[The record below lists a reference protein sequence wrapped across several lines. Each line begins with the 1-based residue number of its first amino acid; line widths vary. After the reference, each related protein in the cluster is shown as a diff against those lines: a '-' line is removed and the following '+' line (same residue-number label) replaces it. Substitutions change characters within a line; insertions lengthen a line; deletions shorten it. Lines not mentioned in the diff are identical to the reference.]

1 MIKKGLYLCLL
12 LMLLLGLATSLH
24 PVRAAETDCGLR
36 DPSTIVRDHGLYWIY
51 GTGRGIPE
59 YSSSDR
65 LHWTFRGEVFSSAPA
80 WVASTVPASTSN
92 FAWAPDIRFFHGKWH
107 LYYSFSSFGSNIS
120 GIGVATNDTLSPRS
134 WTDQGL
140 VVQSGK
146 NTNYNAID
154 PAVFQGPNG
163 ELWLSFGSFFSGIKL
178 VQLDTATGKQRAG
191 LSNIYTLA
199 EHPQSPANAIEASM
213 VTYHA
218 GFYYLF
224 VNWDSCCRGNQ
235 STYNIRVGRSKNITG
250 PYRDRAGLK
259 MLQGGGT
266 LFLGAVKSSAAG
278 AVTEEVG
285 PGHAGV
291 LSERGGEFFSC
302 SYEWAR
308 DRAGKST
315 VNVSK
320 LTWDRDGWPQISE

>member
-1 MIKKGLYLCLL
+1 
-12 LMLLLGLATSLH
+12 MLLLGLATPLQ
-24 PVRAAETDCGLR
+24 PLRAAETDCSLR
-36 DPSTIVRDHGLYWIY
+36 DPSTIVHDRGVYWIY
-51 GTGRGIPE
+51 GTGRGVPE

-65 LHWTFRGEVFSSAPA
+65 LHWNFQGEVFSSAPA

-107 LYYSFSSFGSNIS
+107 LYYSFSTFGSNIS
-120 GIGVATNDTLSPRS
+120 GIGVATNETLNPRS

-154 PAVFQGPNG
+154 PAIFQGPNG
-163 ELWLSFGSFFSGIKL
+163 ELWLCFGSFFSGIKL
-178 VQLDTATGKQRAG
+178 IQLDTATGKQRAG

-213 VTYHA
+213 VTYQA

-224 VNWDSCCRGNQ
+224 VNWDRCCSGNQ

-266 LFLGAVKSSAAG
+266 LFLGAVKNLAG

-302 SYEWAR
+302 SYEWVR

-315 VNVSK
+315 VNISK

>member
-1 MIKKGLYLCLL
+1 MIKKGLCFCLL
-12 LMLLLGLATSLH
+12 LMLLLGLATPLH
-24 PVRAAETDCGLR
+24 PVRAAETDCSLR
-36 DPSTIVRDHGLYWIY
+36 DPSTIVKDHGVYWIY

-65 LHWTFRGEVFSSAPA
+65 LHWTFRGEVFSSVPT
-80 WVASTVPASTSN
+80 WVRSTVPANTSN
-92 FAWAPDIRFFHGKWH
+92 FAWSPDIRFFHGKWH
-107 LYYSFSSFGSNIS
+107 LYYSFSTFGSNIS
-120 GIGVATNDTLSPRS
+120 GIGVATNETLNPRS

-140 VVQSGK
+140 VVKSGK

-154 PAVFQGPNG
+154 PAIFQGPNG

-278 AVTEEVG
+278 AATEEVG

>member
-1 MIKKGLYLCLL
+1 MGQ
-12 LMLLLGLATSLH
+12 MGGRNTALA
-24 PVRAAETDCGLR
+24 P
-36 DPSTIVRDHGLYWIY
+36 
-51 GTGRGIPE
+51 GRGIPE

-120 GIGVATNDTLSPRS
+120 EIGVATNDTLNPRS

-178 VQLDTATGKQRAG
+178 VQLDTA
-191 LSNIYTLA
+191 L
-199 EHPQSPANAIEASM
+199 
-213 VTYHA
+213 
-218 GFYYLF
+218 
-224 VNWDSCCRGNQ
+224 D
-235 STYNIRVGRSKNITG
+235 
-250 PYRDRAGLK
+250 
-259 MLQGGGT
+259 
-266 LFLGAVKSSAAG
+266 
-278 AVTEEVG
+278 EEG
-285 PGHAGV
+285 
-291 LSERGGEFFSC
+291 
-302 SYEWAR
+302 Y
-308 DRAGKST
+308 
-315 VNVSK
+315 
-320 LTWDRDGWPQISE
+320 